1 MVKENGGIEAMS
13 FEDALAELEE
23 IVRTLESGKGKLEE
37 SITAYERGALLKAHC
52 ETKLQEARVR
62 VEKIALGADGSVVA
76 EPVDA
81 D

>member
-23 IVRTLESGKGKLEE
+23 IVRTLESGKGRLEE
-37 SITAYERGALLKAHC
+37 SITSYERGALLKAHC
-52 ETKLQEARVR
+52 ETKLKEARVR
-62 VEKIALGADGSVVA
+62 VEKIALGADGDVVA